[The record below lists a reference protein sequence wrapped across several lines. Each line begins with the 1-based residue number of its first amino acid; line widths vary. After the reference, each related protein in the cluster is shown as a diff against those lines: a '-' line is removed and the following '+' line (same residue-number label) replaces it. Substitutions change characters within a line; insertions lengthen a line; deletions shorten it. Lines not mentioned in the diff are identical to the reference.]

1 MGCQHFCRFRK
12 TSYFAGRKSS
22 YCSKECDLKQML
34 ILKCCRKA
42 AWIVDL
48 INQAFPV
55 ALQRL
60 LNKHQKKYSGI
71 VDISPI

>member
-1 MGCQHFCRFRK
+1 
-12 TSYFAGRKSS
+12 
-22 YCSKECDLKQML
+22 ML